1 MRTIRACGEMGD
13 GMSNNAITKRLDF
26 TEDQKKIIR
35 DTFANG
41 ATEAELA
48 PLLEIAAQRRL
59 NPFARQVYFVKRYD
73 NLKKAHVWA
82 VQVSIDGLRAIA
94 ERTGKYAGQDEPEYI
109 ENASDDWRSRNGNAP
124 MCCKV
129 RVFRDGWVRPVVGV
143 AYWEEFVQKTHEGH
157 ITAFWRRMPRIMLA
171 KCAEALA
178 LRKAFPE
185 DTSGLYI
192 PEEMG
197 AGVVQQGELV
207 EEELETKRITAPK
220 QTLRPAEPK
229 PASSEVVDSVTG
241 EVTTPQVVSQ
251 ATAAKSEAIPIS
263 ELVPKMVELRKLLDE
278 TPKPRLYAMVDFWIK
293 QKLSEQGQI
302 GQSPFWEIMSRLPAK
317 MPKAWFLTAIPIAC
331 AYAKQEPTPEK
342 PGDSYEPSERS
353 RFEFYLDCIEQAV
366 DTQAIAQIW
375 ESRKMGA
382 TKETAL
388 YWWHCAVVEVAISNS
403 IDCEQADK
411 RLKEEVAKLN
421 PQPPPEQPKKRGRK
435 APVSTPANG
444 QGHETTTPDAPQSL
458 AEWELHLERKQNPS
472 IQELERSLAKRLREW
487 TPEQSEEGIQAFME
501 YLITHGATQAKILA
515 MVKTARDLANR
526 QPVQRAA

>member
-1 MRTIRACGEMGD
+1 MGAGQACLVDQM
-13 GMSNNAITKRLDF
+13 NAIVRSAERMDF
-26 TEDQKKIIR
+26 NEEQKKIIR
-35 DTFANG
+35 NTFANG
-41 ATEAELA
+41 ATEEELA

-59 NPFARQVYFVKRYD
+59 NPFMRQVWFVKRWD
-73 NLKKAHVWA
+73 QGKRCHVWSI
-82 VQVSIDGLRAIA
+82 QVSIDGLRAIA
-94 ERTGKYAGQDEPEYI
+94 ERTGKYAGQSEPEYCY
-109 ENASDDWRSRNGNAP
+109 ADLDDAGSPLLW
-124 MCCKV
+124 CKV
-129 RVFRDGWVRPVVGV
+129 RVFREGWREPVTGW
-143 AYWEEFVQKTHEGH
+143 AFYAEFVQKTNEGKV
-157 ITAFWRRMPRIMLA
+157 TAFWQRMPHIMLA

-185 DTSGLYI
+185 DMSGLYI

-207 EEELETKRITAPK
+207 EEEPETKRITAPQQSLRTDEN
-220 QTLRPAEPK
+220 QTKIAE
-229 PASSEVVDSVTG
+229 SREVSD
-241 EVTTPQVVSQ
+241 
-251 ATAAKSEAIPIS
+251 KSEPIEAAPIS
-263 ELVPKMVELRKLLDE
+263 EIAPKMVELRKLLDG
-278 TPKPRLYAMVDFWIK
+278 TPKPRLYAMVDLWIE
-293 QKLSEQGQI
+293 QKLAEQGQF
-302 GQSPFWEIMSRLPAK
+302 GQAAFWEIMSRLPAK

-353 RFEFYLDCIEQAV
+353 KFEFFLDCIEQAV

-435 APVSTPANG
+435 TPVSTPANG
-444 QGHETTTPDAPQSL
+444 QGHETSTSDAPQSM

-472 IQELERSLAKRLREW
+472 IQELERSLAKRLRVW
-487 TPEQSEEGIQAFME
+487 SAEQASKGIEVFMQ
-501 YLITHGATQAKILA
+501 YLITRGATQAKILA
-515 MVKTARDLANR
+515 MVKTARDLASR
-526 QPVQRAA
+526 QLPVIRNAA